1 VNLDYS
7 VTRVFP
13 LQNGSRLQVGLAGYE
28 QWQISDKTGPQLSP
42 DQAAARYRVSALG
55 LASNVVVPDRKLS
68 FGFKFFKEFSTSSTF
83 EGYSFQGSLAI
94 KF

>member
-1 VNLDYS
+1 LNLDYS

-13 LQNGSRLQVGLAGYE
+13 LQNGFRLQVGIAGYE
-28 QWQISDKTGPQLSP
+28 QWQISDKTGPQISP
-42 DQAAARYRVSALG
+42 SEGAARYRVSALG
-55 LASNVVVPDRKLS
+55 LASNVVVPDWDLS
-68 FGFKFFKEFSTSSTF
+68 FGVKLFKEFSTRSTF